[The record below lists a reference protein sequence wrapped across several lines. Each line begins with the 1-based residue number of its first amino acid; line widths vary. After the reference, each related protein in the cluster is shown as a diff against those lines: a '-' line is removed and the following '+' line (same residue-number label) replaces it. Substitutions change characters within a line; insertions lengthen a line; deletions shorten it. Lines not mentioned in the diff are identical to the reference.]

1 MRESASFPSQGTRG
15 TKGDTAGF
23 QRSKRA
29 EALKWLTHA
38 ARAAEDAQKNRIRS
52 SELQKVIEHVEKER
66 SRLLEIIERKQK
78 LKNWSS

>member
-1 MRESASFPSQGTRG
+1 MIETSRG
-15 TKGDTAGF
+15 IEVA
-23 QRSKRA
+23 
-29 EALKWLTHA
+29 HA